1 MEERKREKQ
10 QYPIDERCKDCSL
23 FQVVEDIKKQLK
35 YQEEKLK
42 IQTEKIEKLEKE
54 LEQYRKPQKDSSNSS
69 IPPSNNKWEKK
80 YPFKEKTNRKTGGQ
94 NGHKGTNK
102 AYIENSDEIINLDN
116 GICPYCGGMHF
127 IENEKKI
134 KRKQLIDIKIA
145 PYTKEYVQHHL
156 ICEKCKRK
164 VPNIPFEQAGN
175 IEYGNLIQALS
186 TYLNVQGNMSYE
198 RITKF
203 FKEVCHIDI
212 SEGSIDNILNTI
224 AKKHEI
230 NAEKILSEL
239 KKSKVIGSDETSIR
253 INKENKYLW
262 VLQNELYTYFSNGNR
277 SFEKLNEIIGE
288 EFNGV
293 WVSDRYNAQ
302 LKLNCSHQ
310 LCLSHIIRECRY
322 LIESEKS
329 KFAEKLKELLQNAIK
344 LRNKHGT
351 EYEPFKPDIFR
362 KVQKLKEE
370 MIKIFKKRPK
380 KKEQDSLKLWKSLIP
395 RVNQLLLFLEYKNV
409 PPTNNASERGLRNAV
424 TKRKVSGCHRSKNG
438 ADRFCIISSIIE
450 TAKKQSIDILQ
461 AISGNFSFA

>member
-1 MEERKREKQ
+1 MAEENTK
-10 QYPIDERCKDCSL
+10 YPIDERCRDCSL
-23 FQVVEDIKKQLK
+23 FQVVGEMKKEIAELK
-35 YQEEKLK
+35 AEILELK
-42 IQTEKIEKLEKE
+42 KE
-54 LEQYRKPQKDSSNSS
+54 LEQYRNPPKDSSNSS

-94 NGHKGTNK
+94 IGHKGTNK
-102 AYIENSDEIINLDN
+102 AYIENPDEIINLDN
-116 GICPYCGGMHF
+116 GICPYCGGVHF

-156 ICEKCKRK
+156 ICEKCRRK
-164 VPNIPFEQAGN
+164 VPNIPFEQKGN
-175 IEYGNLIQALS
+175 IEYGNLLKALS
-186 TYLNVQGNMSYE
+186 VYLNIQGNMSYE
-198 RITKF
+198 RIRKF
-203 FKEVCHIDI
+203 FKEVCQIDI
-212 SEGSIDNILNTI
+212 SEGSIDNILNSI

-239 KKSKVIGSDETSIR
+239 KKSDVIGSDETSIR

-262 VLQNELYTYFSNGNR
+262 ILQNEQYTYYSNGNR
-277 SFEKLNEIIGE
+277 SFEKLNKIIGE

-329 KFAEKLKELLQNAIK
+329 NFAKKLKEILKISIK
-344 LRNKHGT
+344 FKNKYGT
-351 EYEPFKPDIFR
+351 NFEPFNLDIYR
-362 KVQKLKEE
+362 KIQVLKKEL
-370 MIKIFKKRPK
+370 INVFKIRPK
-380 KKEQDSLKLWKSLIP
+380 KEEKESLKLWKSLIP
-395 RVNQLLLFLEYKNV
+395 RVSQLLLFLEYKNV

-424 TKRKVSGCHRSKNG
+424 TKRKVSGGYRSKNG
-438 ADRFCIISSIIE
+438 ADRFCIISSVIE
-450 TAKKQSIDILQ
+450 TAKKHSIDILQ

>member
-1 MEERKREKQ
+1 MREEKTN
-10 QYPIDERCKDCSL
+10 YPIDERCKNCSL

-35 YQEEKLK
+35 MQAEEISKLK
-42 IQTEKIEKLEKE
+42 KE
-54 LEQYRKPQKDSSNSS
+54 LEQYRKPPKDSSNSS

-80 YPFKEKTNRKTGGQ
+80 YPEREKTNRKTGGQ
-94 NGHKGTNK
+94 VGHKGTNK
-102 AYIENSDEIINLDN
+102 AYIENPDEIINLDSK
-116 GICPYCGGMHF
+116 ICPYCGGVHF

-156 ICEKCKRK
+156 ICKKCKRK
-164 VPNIPFEQAGN
+164 VPNIPFEQIGN

-186 TYLNVQGNMSYE
+186 VYLNVQGNMSYE
-198 RITKF
+198 RIRKF
-203 FKEVCHIDI
+203 FKEVCQIDI
-212 SEGSIDNILNTI
+212 SEGSIDNILNSI
-224 AKKHEI
+224 AEKHEI

-239 KKSKVIGSDETSIR
+239 KKSDVIGSDETSIR

-262 VLQNELYTYFSNGNR
+262 VLQNEDYTYFSNGNR
-277 SFEKLNEIIGE
+277 SFEKLNDIIGE

-329 KFAEKLKELLQNAIK
+329 KFAKRLKELLKISIK
-344 LRNKHGT
+344 LKNQYGCNF
-351 EYEPFKPDIFR
+351 EPFRADIFR
-362 KVQKLKEE
+362 KVQVLKKEL
-370 MIKIFKKRPK
+370 INVFKIRPK
-380 KKEQDSLKLWKSLIP
+380 KKEKDSLKLWKSLIP
-395 RVNQLLLFLEYKNV
+395 RINQLLLFLEYKNV

-424 TKRKVSGCHRSKNG
+424 TKRKVSGGHRSKNG
-438 ADRFCIISSIIE
+438 ADRFCIISSVIE
-450 TAKKQSIDILQ
+450 TAKKQSVDILQ
-461 AISGNFSFA
+461 AILGNFSFA